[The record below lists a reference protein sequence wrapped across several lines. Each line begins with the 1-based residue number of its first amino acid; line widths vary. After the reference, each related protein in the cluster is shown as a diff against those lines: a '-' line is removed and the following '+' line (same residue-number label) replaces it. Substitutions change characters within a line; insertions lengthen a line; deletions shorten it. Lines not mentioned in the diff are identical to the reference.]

1 MKWLLSRST
10 ASFGGNLVTFSLLA
24 QPLGIWLALQT
35 LSALG
40 SHVVILSCFS
50 YRSLAIPLLTNSKC
64 GPSLLQCNPSADAVS
79 YISKIDLT
87 FTLHY
92 PPAQL
97 CLSPFKVSQTPS
109 SQSDLL
115 KTQVRLCL
123 SLMQGPSVSSHH
135 TQNEAQTLGS
145 ALQGSAVLLPP
156 TSLKPSK
163 HLTWCALPM
172 AWSHFHLRYLNYQ
185 NAGFK
190 KVTP

>member
-1 MKWLLSRST
+1 MAIVEVNSIL
-10 ASFGGNLVTFSLLA
+10 GGNLVTFSLLV
-24 QPLGIWLALQT
+24 QLPGIWLALQT

-40 SHVVILSCFS
+40 SHVVILCCFS

-64 GPSLLQCNPSADAVS
+64 WPSLLQCNPSADAVS

-115 KTQVRLCL
+115 KTEVGLCL
-123 SLMQGPSVSSHH
+123 SLMQGPPVSSHH

-145 ALQGSAVLLPP
+145 ALQGSAILLPP
-156 TSLKPSK
+156 TSLKPSR

-172 AWSHFHLRYLNYQ
+172 AWSHFHLCYLNYQ

-190 KVTP
+190 KVTL

>member
-87 FTLHY
+87 FTFTIHLHSY
-92 PPAQL
+92 ASVPSRSPRLQAARVTFWKHKSDYVFPSCRVL
-97 CLSPFKVSQTPS
+97 PCLLTTP
-109 SQSDLL
+109 
-115 KTQVRLCL
+115 R
-123 SLMQGPSVSSHH
+123 M
-135 TQNEAQTLGS
+135 
-145 ALQGSAVLLPP
+145 
-156 TSLKPSK
+156 KPK
-163 HLTWCALPM
+163 LWALPYRGLQYCSHPPL
-172 AWSHFHLRYLNYQ
+172 WSPQ
-185 NAGFK
+185 NTSPDVLFLWLDLIFIY
-190 KVTP
+190 VI

>member
-40 SHVVILSCFS
+40 SHVVILCRFS
-50 YRSLAIPLLTNSKC
+50 YRSLAIPLLTNSTC

-79 YISKIDLT
+79 YISKIDFT

-97 CLSPFKVSQTPS
+97 CLSPFKVSQTSS

-115 KTQVRLCL
+115 KTEVRLCL
-123 SLMQGPSVSSHH
+123 PLMQGPPVSSHQ
-135 TQNEAQTLGS
+135 TQNEAQTLQYCPRS
-145 ALQGSAVLLPP
+145 PLWSPQNTLPNVLFLWLDLIF
-156 TSLKPSK
+156 T
-163 HLTWCALPM
+163 
-172 AWSHFHLRYLNYQ
+172 YII
-185 NAGFK
+185 
-190 KVTP
+190 